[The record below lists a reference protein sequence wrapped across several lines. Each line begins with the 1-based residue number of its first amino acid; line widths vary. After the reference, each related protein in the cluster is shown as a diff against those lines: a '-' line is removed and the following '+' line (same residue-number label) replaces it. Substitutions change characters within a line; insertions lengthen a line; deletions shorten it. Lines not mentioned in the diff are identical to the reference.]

1 MVVWSRFYL
10 YQNYQGL
17 EYYLSHRCIVLSP
30 ININEKGG
38 PNIHISQTFSSI
50 LANRLYKS
58 LTKYF
63 SDVVVTTNVQSN
75 VANTAIMCRHNG
87 ELDNKASSSSNWQ
100 KSQGI
105 CFDKP
110 ATINISTIVKPRPKS
125 QTPKAQPQP
134 SQIQSKSVPKGLG
147 LTLKSYGPPPPPHP
161 PLTFKH
167 EGGL

>member
-38 PNIHISQTFSSI
+38 PHFHISQLHPSKWIVSKFDNI
-50 LANRLYKS
+50 
-58 LTKYF
+58 F

-110 ATINISTIVKPRPKS
+110 ATINIFTIFTLFWLGVLPQSNLSYLLNADRI
-125 QTPKAQPQP
+125 QKAIDLERFAIRLPCP
-134 SQIQSKSVPKGLG
+134 FFVSVF
-147 LTLKSYGPPPPPHP
+147 SYIPWYI
-161 PLTFKH
+161 
-167 EGGL
+167 

>member
-38 PNIHISQTFSSI
+38 PRFHISQSHRHSAPAWQMNCIKFDNI
-50 LANRLYKS
+50 
-58 LTKYF
+58 F

-110 ATINISTIVKPRPKS
+110 ATINIFTIF
-125 QTPKAQPQP
+125 
-134 SQIQSKSVPKGLG
+134 
-147 LTLKSYGPPPPPHP
+147 TL
-161 PLTFKH
+161 F
-167 EGGL
+167 

>member
-110 ATINISTIVKPRPKS
+110 ATINIST
-125 QTPKAQPQP
+125 TF
-134 SQIQSKSVPKGLG
+134 
-147 LTLKSYGPPPPPHP
+147 TL
-161 PLTFKH
+161 F
-167 EGGL
+167 